1 MPADNF
7 SPEDFASRFDVSRE
21 TIERLKIYAAMLAE
35 WNARTNLVSQASLK
49 QVWRRHFL
57 DSAQLAP
64 FIPESANC
72 MVDLGSG
79 AGFPGLVLAEM
90 LRNRKTFRV
99 VLYEATGKKCK
110 FLEAISRKLGL
121 EVEIR
126 NMRIEDS
133 PPEPFDIIVA
143 RALAPLERL
152 LPYAQR
158 FWGPNSMALF
168 LKGQNVG
175 GELTQGAKSWN
186 MKAQRHPSQSDPSGA
201 ILRITELHRAA

>member
-1 MPADNF
+1 MPADDF
-7 SPEDFASRFDVSRE
+7 GPEDFASRFGVSRE

-35 WNARTNLVSQASLK
+35 WNARTNLVSAASLK
-49 QVWRRHFL
+49 EAWRRHFL

-64 FIPESANC
+64 LVPELANSL
-72 MVDLGSG
+72 VDLGSG

-90 LRNRKTFRV
+90 LRQRKAFRV
-99 VLYEATGKKCK
+99 VLYEATGKKCR
-110 FLEAISRKLGL
+110 FLEAVAQKLNL

-126 NMRIEDS
+126 NVRIENS
-133 PPEPFDIIVA
+133 PPEPFDVIVA

-158 FWGPNSMALF
+158 FWGLNSTALF

-186 MKAQRHPSQSDPSGA
+186 MKVQRHPSQSDSSGA
-201 ILRITELHRAA
+201 VLRVTELHRAA

>member
-7 SPEDFASRFDVSRE
+7 GPEDFSSQFGVSRE

-35 WNARTNLVSQASLK
+35 WNARTNLVSKASLK
-49 QVWRRHFL
+49 EAWRRHFL

-64 FIPESANC
+64 LVPEPANSL
-72 MVDLGSG
+72 VDLGSG
-79 AGFPGLVLAEM
+79 AGFPGLVLAEI
-90 LRNRKTFRV
+90 LRQRKAFRV
-99 VLYEATGKKCK
+99 VLYEATGKKCR
-110 FLEAISRKLGL
+110 FLEAVAQKLNL

-126 NMRIEDS
+126 NVRIEDA
-133 PPEPFDIIVA
+133 PPEPFDVIVA

-158 FWGPNSMALF
+158 FWGPNSTALF

-186 MKAQRHPSQSDPSGA
+186 MKVQWHPSQSDPSGA
-201 ILRITELHRAA
+201 VLRVTELHRAA

>member
-7 SPEDFASRFDVSRE
+7 GPEDFTSRFDVSRE

-35 WNARTNLVSQASLK
+35 WNARTNLVSEASLK
-49 QVWRRHFL
+49 EAWRRHFL

-64 FIPESANC
+64 LVPEPANSL
-72 MVDLGSG
+72 VDLGSG

-90 LRNRKTFRV
+90 IRNRKAFRV
-99 VLYEATGKKCK
+99 VLYEATGKKCR
-110 FLEAISRKLGL
+110 FLEAVAQKLNL

-126 NMRIEDS
+126 NMRIEDA
-133 PPEPFDIIVA
+133 PPEPFDVIVA

-158 FWGPNSMALF
+158 FWGPNSTALF

-186 MKAQRHPSQSDPSGA
+186 MKVQRHPSQSDPSSA
-201 ILRITELHRAA
+201 VLRITELHRAA